1 MDGMVRSS
9 LLKEVIMSDSA
20 RNILRGMLLVA
31 IAAGA
36 PGAALAGK
44 KCHKCDFSDEPII
57 VVGDKPAQKQPQA
70 PAAGSLRTAPRSA
83 LPLRTAQPAPA
94 LPKLLG
100 KPAPGVAEAQ
110 LHCNTVALCNELIS
124 HCAEHGGQWVPG
136 TSQGPN
142 GEPASGD
149 CFID

>member
-1 MDGMVRSS
+1 MVRSS
-9 LLKEVIMSDSA
+9 LLEELIMINSA
-20 RNILRGMLLVA
+20 RIITCAML
-31 IAAGA
+31 AAGLA
-36 PGAALAGK
+36 MAVPSAALAGK

-57 VVGDKPAQKQPQA
+57 VVGKKPAQKEPSPPAIKPLRAA
-70 PAAGSLRTAPRSA
+70 PAAAPA
-83 LPLRTAQPAPA
+83 FKTAQPTPT

-110 LHCNTVALCNELIS
+110 LHCSTVSLCNDLIA

-136 TSQGPN
+136 TDSGPN